1 MAKSKN
7 AREFQERMR
16 MNNAKIDDIKNAK
29 KLEEQEVRRIEE
41 EAKRKEREE
50 EKRKTREEILE
61 EASTKPT
68 EQKLRELSL
77 EELKEK
83 YPKHCSFAC
92 RHLRLYS
99 CNNDEF
105 KKDMCIEFIVN
116 GANEESLK
124 RKYISIL
131 ETESQTLT
139 GESLDTLQDK
149 VVALGGR
156 RLSQQSMYYLY
167 NKMREEDERSYCI
180 YEIMRTK
187 FIEYWERDI
196 EKFKEE
202 LSARKK

>member
-7 AREFQERMR
+7 AKEFQKRMR

-29 KLEEQEVRRIEE
+29 KLKEQGIEE

-50 EKRKTREEILE
+50 ILK

-187 FIEYWERDI
+187 FIEHWEIDI
-196 EKFKEE
+196 EKFKGE
-202 LSARKK
+202 LSARRK